1 MVKETAGSSV
11 ASFCNEN
18 TLGGASAICIVMS
31 DAKAKELHH
40 KVKISNIHLIIGYS
54 ALLSPSSLK
63 LQRCWLRSFPSHG
76 DMFYFST

>member
-1 MVKETAGSSV
+1 M

-40 KVKISNIHLIIGYS
+40 KAKISNIHLIIGYS

>member
-1 MVKETAGSSV
+1 M

-18 TLGGASAICIVMS
+18 TLGGPPAICIVMS

-63 LQRCWLRSFPSHG
+63 LQRCWLRSFPSYG

>member
-1 MVKETAGSSV
+1 
-11 ASFCNEN
+11 
-18 TLGGASAICIVMS
+18 MS

>member
-1 MVKETAGSSV
+1 M

-54 ALLSPSSLK
+54 ALLSTSSLK

>member
-1 MVKETAGSSV
+1 M

-31 DAKAKELHH
+31 DAKAKELHL

>member
-1 MVKETAGSSV
+1 M

-18 TLGGASAICIVMS
+18 TLGGPSAICIVMS

-63 LQRCWLRSFPSHG
+63 LQRCWLRLFPSRVDIDCVLLLNLKLQG
-76 DMFYFST
+76 Y